1 MVIGAALR
9 LPSTAVTIAGALL
22 CFEVR
27 FMAAGIFRSPARGG
41 AEMSVLVLVRS
52 VCALKAGSSAIEV
65 SALPRSGLR
74 QSTAPSEPAVSVA
87 RSAPPRSGWPL
98 VCIMGTFRLETGSA
112 CGAPGARLLSDRV
125 VRIAHV

>member
-1 MVIGAALR
+1 MLRYFVRIGKKIVWADRPEELLEDLLQGQE
-9 LPSTAVTIAGALL
+9 LPP
-22 CFEVR
+22 
-27 FMAAGIFRSPARGG
+27 GIDPPMP
-41 AEMSVLVLVRS
+41 MSVTFIP
-52 VCALKAGSSAIEV
+52 ATV
-65 SALPRSGLR
+65 SNNPGRRCCGLR
-74 QSTAPSEPAVSVA
+74 QSTAPSEPTVSVA